1 MIFER
6 FRDTAHKYQD
16 RPAIIDDGQEITYGG
31 LLERTGEMR
40 RWLQETLSPEP
51 GEIIAASLRNTW
63 QFVAGFFAISEL
75 GGVLMPC
82 NPQWRAPELRWLA
95 TRLGFRGVIAEPQF
109 RAEWDC
115 LGDIVSPQSVLT
127 VNQAS
132 SRCETSDV
140 WRPLQSMN
148 EDDPALYLS
157 TSGSTGVP
165 RLVPRTHRNLEA
177 VARNVACALGAG
189 PGCRFLGA
197 VPFFHANGFHN
208 CMLMPLISG
217 ATLVL
222 MKQFSAT
229 ACAELVH
236 RERVD
241 VLIGSPFLFSTLVDS
256 GAEPGLLSTL
266 RFCFSAGAR
275 MSAAVQGSWRDRFG
289 VRVRQWYGM
298 SETGTISIYLADE
311 EQPSGTGTFI
321 GTPIPGIEVRSL
333 PSGGRDIGPGVAGE
347 LAVRSE
353 TVMPGYVDEPE
364 LNQHILQGG
373 FFRTGDL
380 GYLDAS
386 GNLYLTGRMHR
397 VVNLA
402 GVKVDP
408 VEVEQA
414 VEALSA
420 VSACL
425 VDAVPNGRLG
435 EVMRARIV
443 VREGQQI
450 TRHDV
455 IEQCRLRLAE
465 YKLPRIVEFV
475 ESLHTTITGKR
486 PMPRSADE
494 SVR

>member
-1 MIFER
+1 
-6 FRDTAHKYQD
+6 
-16 RPAIIDDGQEITYGG
+16 
-31 LLERTGEMR
+31 MR
-40 RWLQETLSPEP
+40 RWLQETLSPKP
-51 GEIIAASLRNTW
+51 GEIIAASLSNTW

-82 NPQWRAPELRWLA
+82 NPQWRAPELRGFA
-95 TRLGFRGVIAEPQF
+95 RRLGFRGVITEPEF
-109 RAEWDC
+109 RPQWDC
-115 LGDIVSPQSVLT
+115 IGDVIPPQSVLT
-127 VNQAS
+127 VNQAA
-132 SRCETSDV
+132 SRCETGAACS
-140 WRPLQSMN
+140 PLKLRTQ
-148 EDDPALYLS
+148 DDPALYLP

-177 VARNVACALGAG
+177 VARNVARALGAG
-189 PGCRFLGA
+189 PGCRFLS
-197 VPFFHANGFHN
+197 VIPFFHANGFHS

-241 VLIGSPFLFSTLVDS
+241 VLIGSPFLFNTLVDS
-256 GAEPGLLSTL
+256 GAEAGLLSTL
-266 RFCFSAGAR
+266 RLCFSAGAR
-275 MSAAVQGSWRDRFG
+275 MPTALQEGWRDRFG

-298 SETGTISIYLADE
+298 SETSTISIDLVE
-311 EQPSGTGTFI
+311 EEPPRGAGTFI
-321 GTPIPGIEVRSL
+321 GAPIPGMEVRSL
-333 PSGGRDIGPGVAGE
+333 ASDGRDLGGPAVAGE

-353 TVMPGYVDEPE
+353 SVMPGYLDEPE
-364 LNQHILQGG
+364 LNRQILQGG

-386 GNLYLTGRMHR
+386 GNLYLTGRMRR
-397 VVNLA
+397 VINLA

-408 VEVEQA
+408 VEIEQA
-414 VEALSA
+414 VEALDR
-420 VSACL
+420 VSACF
-425 VDAVPNGRLG
+425 VDAVPNRRSG
-435 EVMRARIV
+435 EVIRARIV
-443 VREGQQI
+443 VRRGQQI

-455 IEQCRLRLAE
+455 IEQCRQRLAE

-475 ESLHTTITGKR
+475 ERLPTTITGKR
-486 PMPRSADE
+486 PMPWRADE